1 MIKLKSLGL
10 PDAGFDTNGMAMY
23 SYEIS
28 DSKEYSFIYDNIC
41 YKYYQF
47 IIPNS
52 NEKFYLKK
60 CYTKKFDNETI
71 EIIKIILNIF
81 NINRNFLNDKNYFTV

>member
-1 MIKLKSLGL
+1 
-10 PDAGFDTNGMAMY
+10 MY

-28 DSKEYSFIYDNIC
+28 DSKEYSFVYDNKC
-41 YKYYQF
+41 YKYYEF

-52 NEKFYLKK
+52 KEK
-60 CYTKKFDNETI
+60 CYIEKCYIKKFDNETI

-81 NINRNFLNDKNYFTV
+81 NINKNFLNDKNNETDSDNKFI